1 MPAPSAAPHAPRPIQ
16 TPSDVLGAV
25 APLAPR
31 CADLVRLIRQGVP
44 REDGYWRGME
54 DARTLHST
62 LDRESAEAWAIAALL
77 LVDGSSPALSAACEC
92 AKRAIRAHQKDNDHA
107 P

>member
-44 REDGYWRGME
+44 REDGYWRAME
-54 DARTLHST
+54 DARTLHGT

-92 AKRAIRAHQKDNDHA
+92 AKRAVRASGEDA
-107 P
+107 PEK